1 MTVGYLVVGFLLTLL
16 GSGQLEAVNALY
28 SIAQMLRTPGY
39 YVTFLS
45 SVHKAVDYY
54 LEVRQGAPPPECREY
69 AEAVIRHDNW
79 DVSNPDIRDLLR
91 LLNGEWWDNS
101 ALVHYLGNGAD
112 VIADRVALVRNIT
125 RALLVCLFS
134 SMPMIPMVSR
144 WTKVFGSLQWFYP
157 GIAAHNVF
165 IKVYRLAFEPA
176 FADVVV
182 RPAGEE
188 EDAPIVPGPQEL
200 SREEYR
206 KMIGRRMKNSLIYL
220 RDDTTAFNLSL
231 LTVLMSPLNFITAW
245 MLKMQGERHQNP
257 LDGPSMILDMQWG
270 PRSPIVM
277 ALQWYASILKL
288 PLKDG
293 PLQTLLGTLPEG
305 QPTEDA
311 VATIHVMVLAISAG
325 LVLRF
330 VLVLSQWPWKM
341 LILGDDRRPGDH
353 ERVSKDLVAS
363 RLCCVDKAGTGAVLK
378 SMVPVRSFELC
389 STPEYPTE
397 EEPN

>member
-1 MTVGYLVVGFLLTLL
+1 
-16 GSGQLEAVNALY
+16 
-28 SIAQMLRTPGY
+28 
-39 YVTFLS
+39 
-45 SVHKAVDYY
+45 
-54 LEVRQGAPPPECREY
+54 
-69 AEAVIRHDNW
+69 
-79 DVSNPDIRDLLR
+79 
-91 LLNGEWWDNS
+91 
-101 ALVHYLGNGAD
+101 
-112 VIADRVALVRNIT
+112 
-125 RALLVCLFS
+125 
-134 SMPMIPMVSR
+134 
-144 WTKVFGSLQWFYP
+144 
-157 GIAAHNVF
+157 
-165 IKVYRLAFEPA
+165 
-176 FADVVV
+176 
-182 RPAGEE
+182 
-188 EDAPIVPGPQEL
+188 
-200 SREEYR
+200 
-206 KMIGRRMKNSLIYL
+206 
-220 RDDTTAFNLSL
+220 
-231 LTVLMSPLNFITAW
+231 
-245 MLKMQGERHQNP
+245 MQGEHHQNP

-293 PLQTLLGTLPEG
+293 PLKTLLGTLPEG